1 MEKNGESKLLLAFQR
16 LGYDDPNRSVRSLI
30 RDLEGKGQFMYVTHP
45 TFVHPYGYQTNVKE
59 PLYIRLFLN

>member
-1 MEKNGESKLLLAFQR
+1 MEKSGESKLLRAFQR
-16 LGYDDPNRSVRSLI
+16 LGYEDPNRSVRSLI

-45 TFVHPYGYQTNVKE
+45 TFAHPYEYQKKVKE